1 MDSAK
6 KRSRTSKST
15 TGASVPD
22 TGPWKP
28 PIRKR
33 FGQHFLEAAWV
44 AKLVAAIEPRS
55 DELFLE
61 IGAGRGELTRPIVA
75 AGARVVAVEIDR
87 ALAAALDGSLPA
99 AVQVV
104 TGDILAQD
112 LAALIAAA
120 PGLPTTSARLVGNIP
135 YNLSAPI
142 LRQLVDAQRRADCFI
157 DATLML
163 QREVADRIVGRPG
176 TRDYGPLAILVQLVA
191 DVERVLT
198 LPPGAFRPPP
208 KVRSAVVRLT
218 FRPSPVPI
226 RHPALFDRLVR
237 SLFTQR
243 RKMVLNAVAPI
254 TRSVS
259 SVAPRVLL
267 ERAGVA
273 PDRRPA
279 TLHLAELARLSEA
292 LAEAGPVLE

>member
-1 MDSAK
+1 M
-6 KRSRTSKST
+6 
-15 TGASVPD
+15 
-22 TGPWKP
+22 
-28 PIRKR
+28 RKR

-44 AKLVAAIEPRS
+44 AKLVATISPEP

-61 IGAGRGELTRPIVA
+61 IGGGRGELTRPLA
-75 AGARVVAVEIDR
+75 KAGARVVAVEVDR
-87 ALAAALDGSLPA
+87 ALAAALDASMPA
-99 AVQVV
+99 TVQVV
-104 TGDILAQD
+104 TGDILDQD
-112 LAALIAAA
+112 LAGLLAAV
-120 PGLPTTSARLVGNIP
+120 PGPPPSRARLVGNIP

-142 LRQLVDAQRRADCFI
+142 LRMLVDTQRQSGCFT

-163 QREVADRIVGRPG
+163 QREVADRIAGRPG
-176 TRDYGPLAILVQLVA
+176 SRDYGPLAVLVKLVA
-191 DVERVLT
+191 DVELLLT

-226 RHPALFDRLVR
+226 HHPELFDQMVR

-243 RKMVLNAVAPI
+243 RKTVLNAVAPI
-254 TRSVS
+254 THAVS
-259 SVAPRVLL
+259 SLAPRVVL

-279 TLHLAELARLSEA
+279 TLDLADLARLSEV
-292 LAEAGPVLE
+292 LAGTGPVLK